1 MIIKD
6 WGKAYPL
13 FESPTCR
20 VVRVEIEA
28 GWQCS
33 FHYHSHQSNSFY
45 VLSGELAV
53 IEAWDGGERKT
64 FLKAGDFYD
73 VPLGA
78 CHCFQSLTDVVA
90 LEIYH
95 GECDPNDIVR
105 LEKGF
110 RYRE

>member
-1 MIIKD
+1 MILKD

-33 FHYHSHQSNSFY
+33 FHYHALQSNSFY

-53 IEAWDGGERKT
+53 VVERNGKETKT
-64 FLKAGDFYD
+64 LLRADDFYD
-73 VPLGA
+73 VPFGV

-95 GECDPNDIVR
+95 GDCHPDDIVR
-105 LEKGF
+105 LEKGLRF
-110 RYRE
+110 RD